1 MSPEGI
7 EIERKYRL
15 LAVPS
20 AEVLAEHGAVAKRLE
35 QVYLAGDP
43 PGRRVRRTVR
53 EDGSVE
59 HRLTRKERLRDF
71 AFREEESVID
81 EAAFEG
87 YLREADPARRRI
99 RKVRHVVPHGAQA
112 LEIDVFEDP
121 PGLILL
127 EVELDRDEEEV
138 TLPDWLGEWVD
149 VTGDPTYL
157 NANLARAGAIV
168 PEWEPEDGA
177 AAEPEAAPGDEP
189 DTAPGNEPEAAPG
202 DEADNAPKDEA
213 DTAR

>member
-1 MSPEGI
+1 MSPEGV

-15 LAVPS
+15 RAAPS
-20 AEVLAEHGAVAKRLE
+20 AEVLAQHGAVAKRLE

-53 EDGSVE
+53 ENGSVE

-99 RKVRHVVPHGAQA
+99 RKVRHVVPHGQQA

-121 PGLILL
+121 PGLVLL
-127 EVELDRDEEEV
+127 EVELEQDDEEV
-138 TLPDWLGEWVD
+138 ALPDWLAEWVD

-157 NANLARAGAIV
+157 NVNLARAGAIV
-168 PEWEPEDGA
+168 PDWDA
-177 AAEPEAAPGDEP
+177 AAP
-189 DTAPGNEPEAAPG
+189 DTEHAA
-202 DEADNAPKDEA
+202 
-213 DTAR
+213 AR